1 MKKVLCIN
9 TGGKGNLHGL
19 RMRRLT
25 SSLNAEVTYYD
36 VDRTI
41 SRSAA
46 SRAVWQLLTS
56 SKWDLVYQ
64 ESTGLAGGV
73 NLIRAAI
80 AHKQPFIVSSGDPI
94 GGYFQVTKG
103 NLAGQVFTAYEK
115 MLYRTCT
122 AFVGWTPYLTG
133 AALNLGAKRA
143 ITIEGAV
150 DLSIFFQQSPAEQLA
165 TRARYRIPTE
175 HLVCGVVGSLNWND
189 QQSYCYGLELI
200 ESLKLL
206 KRNDVSMLIVGDGEG
221 KSKLEAAIPAA
232 LRSRVIFTGRLSES
246 EVVSAM
252 NAMDIGFVTQT
263 LDQLGSYRLT
273 TKLPEYLACGLPIAM
288 SPIPGFYDYV
298 VPAGWALPPYHPASC
313 EFHQR
318 CADWLDRLTADEVKQ
333 RSSYAVEIAHRSF
346 DYGKLST
353 KFCNFVDE
361 LLERSDN
368 SESVQKG
375 HAEFHKSVQTV
386 H

>member
-1 MKKVLCIN
+1 
-9 TGGKGNLHGL
+9 
-19 RMRRLT
+19 MRRLT
-25 SSLNAEVTYYD
+25 TRLNAQITYYD
-36 VDRTI
+36 LDRTLPRQTT
-41 SRSAA
+41 SREL
-46 SRAVWQLLTS
+46 WKLLKS

-64 ESTGLAGGV
+64 EGTGIAGGA

-80 AHKQPFIVSSGDPI
+80 AHKQSFIVSSGDPI

-115 MLYRTCT
+115 LLYRTCT

-150 DLSIFFQQSPAEQLA
+150 DLNIFSQQSHAEQLT
-165 TRARYRIPTE
+165 TRARYHIPAE
-175 HLVCGVVGSLNWND
+175 HLVCGVVGSLNWNA

-200 ESLKLL
+200 ESLKRL
-206 KRNDVSMLIVGDGEG
+206 KRTDVSMLIVGDGDG
-221 KSKLEAAIPAA
+221 KSKLEAAIPEA

-246 EVVSAM
+246 EVVSVM
-252 NAMDIGFVTQT
+252 NGMDIGFVTQT

-298 VPAGWALPPYHPASC
+298 IPAGWALPPYHPASP
-313 EFHQR
+313 EFHQH
-318 CADWLDRLTADEVKQ
+318 CADWLDRLTRDEVKE
-333 RSSYAVEIAHRSF
+333 RSSYAINIARRSF
-346 DYGKLST
+346 DYGKLSA
-353 KFCNFVDE
+353 KFCNFVHE
-361 LLERSDN
+361 LLERSD
-368 SESVQKG
+368 SSLSIEKD
-375 HAEFHKSVQTV
+375 HAASHKSIQTV
-386 H
+386 Y